1 MMSNYIKTL
10 ADLNNDFIESIKK
23 ALSVDKLTVKTMLA
37 NPNSNENSK
46 MLFLGSLLNSIT
58 EKLYMIKT
66 LEQKSFVTSRNAIF
80 NESEKNMIVVYA
92 YLMGEIAAKMEEIKS
107 TLLASPTD
115 CKRLIDLYDQVI
127 NLLDK
132 NKELMTY

>member
-10 ADLNNDFIESIKK
+10 ADLNNNFIESIKK

>member
-1 MMSNYIKTL
+1 MSNYIKTL
-10 ADLNNDFIESIKK
+10 ADLNNNFIESIKK

>member
-10 ADLNNDFIESIKK
+10 ADTNNKFIESVKK
-23 ALSVDKLTVKTMLA
+23 ELSVDKITVQTMLS
-37 NPNSNENSK
+37 NPNTNGNGK
-46 MLFLGSLLNSIT
+46 ILILGALLNSVT

-92 YLMGEIAAKMEEIKS
+92 YMMGEIGTKMEEIKS
-107 TLLASPTD
+107 TLLTSPTD
-115 CKRLIDLYDQVI
+115 CKGLIDLYDQVI

>member
-1 MMSNYIKTL
+1 MSNYIKTL

-23 ALSVDKLTVKTMLA
+23 ALSVDKLTVQTMLA

-115 CKRLIDLYDQVI
+115 CKRLIDLYDHVI